1 METLLSLESFAK
13 HRDLLDQMDDD
24 GYIHLNTILSSPSIV
39 ELSASLEEIQGAIKS
54 SDKLQ
59 LSSDESSVRLIIPV
73 ERKTLILREAPKEAT
88 ESEIRA
94 LLPEQSI
101 VQMRQEVDSI
111 WFLVF
116 DSESSALQALHRLQS
131 ATLHS
136 QPLKARVKSEFYKK
150 ELQRR
155 LDSLAPPRKLSADA
169 APFEVPRGSP
179 SLNRAAEPF
188 LMPELTLRWGIVGLP
203 NGTEFPRF
211 HVLRVASG
219 ITTSRQF
226 RRCRW

>member
-1 METLLSLESFAK
+1 MSLESFAK
-13 HRDLLDQMDDD
+13 HRDLLDHMDED
-24 GYIHLNTILSSPSIV
+24 GYIHLKTILSSPSIV
-39 ELSASLEEIQGAIKS
+39 ELSASLEEIQSAIKS

-59 LSSDESSVRLIIPV
+59 LSSDESSVRLVIPV
-73 ERKTLILREAPKEAT
+73 ERKTLILREVPKEAT

-94 LLPEQSI
+94 LLPDQPI

-169 APFEVPRGSP
+169 APFEVPRVP
-179 SLNRAAEPF
+179 TALNRSAEPF

-219 ITTSRQF
+219 TTSSRRF
-226 RRCRW
+226 RRFRW